1 MRIEVGEHILYSGLT
16 VLLGLAPIVFLAL
29 GWVNNPVPSAICG
42 ALSLITLV
50 LMQFARGPDV
60 RHELAKRLHL

>member
-1 MRIEVGEHILYSGLT
+1 LT

-29 GWVNNPVPSAICG
+29 GWVNNPVPSATCG

-50 LMQFARGPDV
+50 LMQLARGPDV